1 MTIQQLLALAMKEL
15 HGVEKTGRHQQGYNY
30 AGHEAVNEAVRPV
43 FVKLGIV
50 QTVSARGLRVHRGG
64 HLSMTVRVRW
74 SCADD
79 SASFIEGDVPIF
91 QHCQSK
97 AGNPTVQMSGQ
108 LLSYGVKNF
117 TFKTLMLTD
126 SNEPDS
132 DTLPHD
138 SPKRESQPPVVR
150 IAPEVKIKADAA
162 VEAFAMIQTAEQLA
176 SHLAHWRKEW
186 PSISMISGIGDR
198 FDKAITETKK
208 RLGRPGGNQ

>member
-1 MTIQQLLALAMKEL
+1 MNIQQRINAVQKEL
-15 HGVEKTGRHQQGYNY
+15 RGVEKSGRHQQGYAY
-30 AGHEAVNEAVRPV
+30 AGHEAVNEAVRPL
-43 FVKLGIV
+43 FVQHGIV
-50 QTVSARGLRVHRGG
+50 QTVSARNLRVHRGG

-74 SCADD
+74 ACDEDPS
-79 SASFIEGDVPIF
+79 SFVEGDVPIF

-138 SPKRESQPPVVR
+138 SPRVESRPAAPVVP
-150 IAPEVKIKADAA
+150 PESMATAEAA
-162 VEAFAMIQTAEQLA
+162 IGAFDLITTGEQLA
-176 SHLAHWRKEW
+176 KHLEHWRDAKNW
-186 PSISMISGIGDR
+186 GKISRIPGVRNR
-198 FDKAITETKK
+198 FANAVAEAKK
-208 RLGRPGGNQ
+208 RLAQQ